1 MNRPITPTKKFEDSE
16 PNPGHQQE
24 NTFVSFRRSV
34 RAWARTLVLFLK
46 VFPFLPSRPIDW
58 VTGAPVIEKVQYP
71 HSSGTALGELYRPP
85 TKGPHPG
92 ILVCLGVVPFEVD
105 HPQVP
110 VLGRALSRAG
120 FAALLYWSPAMRDFR
135 MDPVD
140 VEDIA
145 LAYDWL
151 IHRPDVNEQRSGLLG
166 TCVGGSFALLAAAHP
181 LVRDHVRY
189 LMAYAPFT
197 SMETFAQDI
206 ASSSCTTAEGRKPWK
221 VDQITRKVFVHSLTS
236 VLDAQECERLRRILD
251 GSEAPP
257 DPGSLS
263 SAGEAVYTLLT
274 ADGITAAQEAIRSL
288 PAELK
293 DRLRRMSPLEY
304 VDGLR
309 TPLIALLHDRGDQV
323 IPVGESR
330 RLVTALAGYPGLAY
344 TEMEFQHLDPVKGKL
359 PLFKLLREFGKF
371 IRAVYPLIRQSE
383 R

>member
-1 MNRPITPTKKFEDSE
+1 
-16 PNPGHQQE
+16 
-24 NTFVSFRRSV
+24 
-34 RAWARTLVLFLK
+34 
-46 VFPFLPSRPIDW
+46 
-58 VTGAPVIEKVQYP
+58 VIEKVQYP
-71 HSSGTALGELYRPP
+71 HSSGTAQGELYRPP
-85 TKGPHPG
+85 SKGPHPA

-120 FAALLYWSPAMRDFR
+120 FTALLYWSPAMRDFR
-135 MDPVD
+135 LDPVD

-145 LAYDWL
+145 LAYDWM
-151 IHRPDVNEQRSGLLG
+151 IHRLGVDAQRSGMLG

-206 ASSSCTTAEGRKPWK
+206 ASSSCTTAEGSKPWK

-236 VLDAQECERLRRILD
+236 FLETEECNRLRRVLDA
-251 GSEAPP
+251 SEAKP

-263 SAGEAVYTLLT
+263 PAGEAVYALLT
-274 ADGITAAQEAIRSL
+274 ADGITAAQEALHNL
-288 PAELK
+288 PAELQE
-293 DRLRRMSPLEY
+293 RLRRMSPLEY

-309 TPLIALLHDRGDQV
+309 SPLIALLHDRGDQV

-330 RLVTALAGYPGLAY
+330 RLVTALSGYPGLEY

-359 PLFKLLREFGKF
+359 PFFKLLREFGKF